1 MIFNKTS
8 LIAGLVGAAFAVS
21 SAAQAGGVPK
31 KTAWTA
37 YGTTSSGYAQAV
49 AIGNMLKKHYGTN
62 LRVIPGKNDISRMA
76 PLRDKKAGYI
86 VLAVLPLTL
95 VKKVFLFLL
104 IKTGALNQFAF

>member
-49 AIGNMLKKHYGTN
+49 LSAICSKNIMVQICVLYLAKK
-62 LRVIPGKNDISRMA
+62 RIS
-76 PLRDKKAGYI
+76 
-86 VLAVLPLTL
+86 LAWRH
-95 VKKVFLFLL
+95 
-104 IKTGALNQFAF
+104 

>member
-76 PLRDKKAGYI
+76 PLRDKKAGYCLG
-86 VLAVLPLTL
+86 VLADQAADSLKNHPW
-95 VKKVFLFLL
+95 
-104 IKTGALNQFAF
+104 GGHSSYR

>member
-8 LIAGLVGAAFAVS
+8 LIAGIVGAAFALS

-49 AIGNMLKKHYGTN
+49 AIGNMLKSITELTFVLYPVKM
-62 LRVIPGKNDISRMA
+62 IS
-76 PLRDKKAGYI
+76 
-86 VLAVLPLTL
+86 L
-95 VKKVFLFLL
+95 VWR
-104 IKTGALNQFAF
+104 Q

>member
-76 PLRDKKAGYI
+76 PLRDKKAGYCACGI
-86 VLAVLPLTL
+86 AAYFGQEG
-95 VKKVFLFLL
+95 VF
-104 IKTGALNQFAF
+104 IFADKFNL